1 MKSRLLVVTMATA
14 MVIAMATLANFG
26 IGLASA
32 QTADNAT
39 TGNMTGGNMTS
50 GPATEETGGIA
61 AACGGA
67 YMPPC

>member
-1 MKSRLLVVTMATA
+1 MKSRLLVMTMATA

-26 IGLASA
+26 IGLVSA

-50 GPATEETGGIA
+50 GAATEETGGIA
-61 AACGGA
+61 CTPTPYKAC
-67 YMPPC
+67 

>member
-39 TGNMTGGNMTS
+39 MTTGNMTGGNMTS
-50 GPATEETGGIA
+50 GAATEETGGIA
-61 AACGGA
+61 CTPTP
-67 YMPPC
+67 YKTC